1 MFDLTAGTIDRPFL
15 DKHSGATVVSVTS
28 HIVVLGSI
36 AAALVFG
43 VSGELPEVP
52 TMMAFVAEAP
62 APPPLP
68 PPPAPSVRT
77 QSKPQPAT
85 PAPASGQTSIAPSE
99 VPFGIQPER
108 DAMDFDDEGG
118 EVGGVPGGIPGG
130 VVGGLLG
137 IVPPEPAPP
146 APPRVPK
153 RVGGDIQTPALI
165 ERVEP
170 TYPRMA
176 VAAKVTG
183 MVILEATVNEAGS
196 VTNVTVLR
204 SIPLLDGAAISA
216 VKQWRYQP
224 LLLNGVPFPFIV
236 TVTLTFSLK

>member
-15 DKHSGATVVSVTS
+15 DKHSGATVVSAAS

-62 APPPLP
+62 APPPP
-68 PPPAPSVRT
+68 PPAPAPSVRA

-85 PAPASGQTSIAPSE
+85 PAPASGQTFTAPAE
-99 VPFGIQPER
+99 IPVGIQPEH
-108 DAMDFDDEGG
+108 AVDFDDEGG

-137 IVPPEPAPP
+137 TVLADPLPPPP
-146 APPRVPK
+146 PPRAPK

-165 ERVEP
+165 QRVEP
-170 TYPRMA
+170 VYPPMA

-183 MVILEATVNEAGS
+183 LVILEATVNEAGS

-204 SIPLLDGAAISA
+204 SIPLLDNAAINA

-224 LLLNGVPFPFIV
+224 LLLNGAPFPFIV